1 MYLEPVLLYTCPL
14 IIAISSWWVDLETDT
29 FFRDPTTPAAP
40 QFCLREKSSCRAKQ
54 WEERVRERKKWQR
67 FLPQC
72 SVTGGAILDF
82 LSWFWCLC
90 HHDYHQWIIYG
101 WDCLW
106 DSAKKKKK
114 STSSYTFWQ
123 KSTSSYAFWLR
134 GTSCPKM
141 LARKAKFLSGF
152 WLSMPHC
159 KVLQWDYLA

>member
-14 IIAISSWWVDLETDT
+14 IIAIFSWWVDLETDT

-67 FLPQC
+67 FPPQC

-90 HHDYHQWIIYG
+90 HHDYHHWIIYE

-114 STSSYTFWQ
+114 HFLQYI
-123 KSTSSYAFWLR
+123 
-134 GTSCPKM
+134 
-141 LARKAKFLSGF
+141 LAQRDFLSQDAGQKGKASLRILAVHAPLHSF
-152 WLSMPHC
+152 AMGLSGL
-159 KVLQWDYLA
+159 KSR

>member
-1 MYLEPVLLYTCPL
+1 MLLYTRPL

-54 WEERVRERKKWQR
+54 WEESVRERKKWQR

-72 SVTGGAILDF
+72 SVTGGSILDF

-90 HHDYHQWIIYG
+90 HHDYHHWIIYE

-106 DSAKKKKK
+106 DSAKKKKALPPIH
-114 STSSYTFWQ
+114 SGSEGLPVPRCWPERHSFSQ
-123 KSTSSYAFWLR
+123 DF
-134 GTSCPKM
+134 GCPCPLHSFAM
-141 LARKAKFLSGF
+141 GLSG
-152 WLSMPHC
+152 LKSR
-159 KVLQWDYLA
+159 

>member
-1 MYLEPVLLYTCPL
+1 MLLYTRPL

-54 WEERVRERKKWQR
+54 WEESVRERKKWQR

-72 SVTGGAILDF
+72 SVTGGSILDF

-90 HHDYHQWIIYG
+90 HHDYHHWIIYE

-106 DSAKKKKK
+106 DSAKKKK
-114 STSSYTFWQ
+114 STSSYT
-123 KSTSSYAFWLR
+123 FWLR

-141 LARKAKFLSGF
+141 LARKAQFLSGF
-152 WLSMPHC
+152 WLSMPTAQFC
-159 KVLQWDYLA
+159 NGTIWLKIKIKDRGKGF